1 MNCPSCGHIQSRVI
15 DTQRKR
21 DGLRRHRVC
30 SQCGHR
36 YQTLERIELWDPAVH
51 SYVASEQRPA
61 LAVVPDPQP
70 VEAPVAAKK
79 RVNNRRWHP
88 AGVPIGVCEE
98 AAPLLLEWWNESRR
112 LKQGGQAVWSERA
125 WLASVDRVI
134 ALPSWQQVLLC
145 AAGVEHGWQALKPE
159 YLKEELAKPTG
170 QGRPMPKDPAML
182 AALESWPKQTA

>member
-61 LAVVPDPQP
+61 LAVVPDHA
-70 VEAPVAAKK
+70 VEVPKKVAATA
-79 RVNNRRWHP
+79 RHQASLDDDYLVN
-88 AGVPIGVCEE
+88 VCAE
-98 AAPLLLEWWNESRR
+98 AQPLLVQWWNESR
-112 LKQGGQAVWSERA
+112 KSKHRA
-125 WLASVDRVI
+125 NATWTKAAWEASVQRV
-134 ALPSWQQVLLC
+134 AKLPNWQQVLLC

-182 AALESWPKQTA
+182 AALESWPKAAAT